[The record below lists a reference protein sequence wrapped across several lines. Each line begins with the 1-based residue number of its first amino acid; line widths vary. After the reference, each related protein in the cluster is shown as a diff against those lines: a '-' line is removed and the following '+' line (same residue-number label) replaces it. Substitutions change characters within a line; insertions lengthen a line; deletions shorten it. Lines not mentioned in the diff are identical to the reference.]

1 MPGTTIPFFHKVRNL
16 GVYLNS
22 NLSLDQSANLLCRLV
37 FLELHR
43 AGHLRRH
50 LSVDATKNLVL
61 SFVLSKLVYCGSL
74 LAGLPEN
81 RLIACR
87 EYKANIMQLVLS
99 LADEGETR
107 KAVDQIPPL
116 V

>member
-1 MPGTTIPFFHKVRNL
+1 MTLPGTTIPFSHKVRNL
-16 GVYLNS
+16 GVYLDS
-22 NLSLDQSANLLCRLV
+22 NLSLDQYASLLCRSV
-37 FLELHR
+37 FLELH
-43 AGHLRRH
+43 GIEDLRSH

-61 SFVLSKLVYCGSL
+61 SFVLSRLVYCDSL

-87 EYKANIMQLVLS
+87 SIQLVLS
-99 LADEGETR
+99 LADKGETR